1 MIWEKILDF
10 ASTWNKL
17 GQMKINKLP
26 WPPYLKILKLCKNLL
41 LIPEE
46 CVQTRCFYIKN
57 KHIHGDFV
65 RNFEKNTCCVV
76 VVLFRVFRTLI
87 PSFVKMIFLKLCAP
101 KLGIYNT
108 YMYLQ
113 ISEFLLQLQCQI
125 LKWITVGFYD
135 RNCAQLKFLPLLYVS
150 SAAHYELSQGA
161 LNSAKSWNFRK
172 VAIFY

>member
-1 MIWEKILDF
+1 MLSYYQAKTSYLFLKSSAYKQDVF
-10 ASTWNKL
+10 TL
-17 GQMKINKLP
+17 KINI
-26 WPPYLKILKLCKNLL
+26 YMGN
-41 LIPEE
+41 
-46 CVQTRCFYIKN
+46 
-57 KHIHGDFV
+57 V

-87 PSFVKMIFLKLCAP
+87 PSFVKMFFLKLCAP

-113 ISEFLLQLQCQI
+113 INEFLLQLQCQI

-150 SAAHYELSQGA
+150 SAAHYELSQGV